1 MAETRVF
8 HALVPTAAASDD
20 ESAFEAL
27 YRTHAKR
34 IYSLAYRFAGNAAE
48 AEDLLQE
55 IFLQAHRKLGGFRGE
70 AALGTWLHRL
80 AVNRCLDHVRSR
92 AARQDAVTEP
102 LNANQPPP
110 DRAGAG
116 PITHLDLER
125 AIAQLPDGCRMA
137 FVLHDVEGYGHR
149 EVAERLGIAT
159 GTSKSQVHK
168 ARLRLRR
175 LLRRP

>member
-1 MAETRVF
+1 MAETQVV
-8 HALVPTAAASDD
+8 HALAPAAASDD

-48 AEDLLQE
+48 AEELLQE
-55 IFLQAHRKLGGFRGE
+55 IFLQAYRKLGGFRRE
-70 AALGTWLHRL
+70 AAIGTWLHRL

-92 AARQDAVTEP
+92 AARQDAVTRP
-102 LNANQPPP
+102 LDAEAPP
-110 DRAGAG
+110 AAHAAAG
-116 PITHLDLER
+116 PITYLDLER

-137 FVLHDVEGYGHR
+137 FVLHDVEGYDHR
-149 EVAERLGIAT
+149 EVAQRLGIAT

>member
-1 MAETRVF
+1 MAETQVVEMP
-8 HALVPTAAASDD
+8 APAAARDD

-34 IYSLAYRFAGNAAE
+34 IYSRAYRFAGNAAE

-55 IFLQAHRKLGGFRGE
+55 VFLQAYRTRRGFRGE

-92 AARQDAVTEP
+92 AARQDAVTAP
-102 LNANQPPP
+102 LNAEPQP
-110 DRAGAG
+110 RARAASD

-137 FVLHDVEGYGHR
+137 FVLHDIEGYEHR
-149 EVAERLGIAT
+149 EVAERLGIAA

>member
-1 MAETRVF
+1 MIETQAVEG
-8 HALVPTAAASDD
+8 LVPVETTD
-20 ESAFEAL
+20 EGATLESL

-34 IYSLAYRFAGNAAE
+34 IYSLAYRFAGNAAD
-48 AEDLLQE
+48 AEELLQD
-55 IFLQAHRKLGGFRGE
+55 IFLLAYRKLDSFRHE
-70 AALGTWLHRL
+70 AALSTWLHRL

-92 AARQDAVTEP
+92 AARQDAATEP
-102 LNANQPPP
+102 LNAEAPPP
-110 DRAGAG
+110 ARADAG
-116 PITHLDLER
+116 PITHIDLER

-137 FVLHDVEGYGHR
+137 FVLHDVEGYGHG

>member
-1 MAETRVF
+1 MAETQVVL
-8 HALVPTAAASDD
+8 ALAPAAASDD

-48 AEDLLQE
+48 AEELLQE
-55 IFLQAHRKLGGFRGE
+55 IFLQAYRKLGGFRGE

-92 AARQDAVTEP
+92 AARQDAVTVP
-102 LNANQPPP
+102 LNAEAPPP
-110 DRAGAG
+110 ARADSG

-125 AIAQLPDGCRMA
+125 AIAQLPDGCRLA

-149 EVAERLGIAT
+149 EIAERLGIAT

>member
-1 MAETRVF
+1 MIETQAVEG
-8 HALVPTAAASDD
+8 LVPVETTD
-20 ESAFEAL
+20 EGATLESL

-34 IYSLAYRFAGNAAE
+34 IYSLAYRFAGNAAD
-48 AEDLLQE
+48 AEELLQD
-55 IFLQAHRKLGGFRGE
+55 IFLLAYRKLDSFRHE
-70 AALGTWLHRL
+70 AALSTWLHRL

-92 AARQDAVTEP
+92 AARQDAATEP
-102 LNANQPPP
+102 LNAEAPPAA
-110 DRAGAG
+110 RADAG

>member
-1 MAETRVF
+1 MIETRAVEG
-8 HALVPTAAASDD
+8 LVPVETSDD
-20 ESAFEAL
+20 GTTFESL

-48 AEDLLQE
+48 AEELLQD
-55 IFLQAHRKLGGFRGE
+55 IFLLAYRKLGSFRHE
-70 AALGTWLHRL
+70 AALSTWLHRL

-92 AARQDAVTEP
+92 AARQDAATEP
-102 LNANQPPP
+102 LSAEAAAP
-110 DRAGAG
+110 AESG
-116 PITHLDLER
+116 PITHLDIER

>member
-1 MAETRVF
+1 MIETRVVEGP
-8 HALVPTAAASDD
+8 VPVETSDD
-20 ESAFEAL
+20 GAAFESL

-34 IYSLAYRFAGNAAE
+34 IYSLAYRFAGNASE
-48 AEDLLQE
+48 AEDLLQD
-55 IFLQAHRKLGGFRGE
+55 IFLLAYRKRDGFRHE
-70 AALGTWLHRL
+70 AALSTWLHRL

-92 AARQDAVTEP
+92 AARQDAQTEP
-102 LNANQPPP
+102 LSADHPPP
-110 DRAGAG
+110 DRTASS

-125 AIAQLPDGCRMA
+125 AIAQLPDGCRVA
-137 FVLHDVEGYGHR
+137 FVLHDVEGYEHR
-149 EVAERLGIAT
+149 EVAKRLGIAT

>member
-1 MAETRVF
+1 MIESRAVEG
-8 HALVPTAAASDD
+8 LVPVETTD
-20 ESAFEAL
+20 EGATLESL
-27 YRTHAKR
+27 YRTHAGR
-34 IYSLAYRFAGNAAE
+34 IYSLAYRFAGNAAD
-48 AEDLLQE
+48 AEELLQD
-55 IFLQAHRKLGGFRGE
+55 IFLLAHRKLDSFRHE
-70 AALGTWLHRL
+70 AALSTWLHRL

-92 AARQDAVTEP
+92 AARQDAATGP
-102 LNANQPPP
+102 LDAEAPP
-110 DRAGAG
+110 RARADAS
-116 PITHLDLER
+116 PITHIDLER
-125 AIAQLPDGCRMA
+125 AIAQLPDGCRLA

>member
-1 MAETRVF
+1 MAETQIV
-8 HALVPTAAASDD
+8 HALAPAAASDD

-48 AEDLLQE
+48 AEELLQE
-55 IFLQAHRKLGGFRGE
+55 IFLQAYRKLGGFRRE

-102 LNANQPPP
+102 LNADQPPP

-125 AIAQLPDGCRMA
+125 AIAQLPDGCRWPSCC
-137 FVLHDVEGYGHR
+137 
-149 EVAERLGIAT
+149 T
-159 GTSKSQVHK
+159 TSRDTSGC
-168 ARLRLRR
+168 
-175 LLRRP
+175 RPAWPTSSRCSGR

>member
-1 MAETRVF
+1 MIETRAVEGP
-8 HALVPTAAASDD
+8 VPVEASDD
-20 ESAFEAL
+20 RTTFESL

-48 AEDLLQE
+48 AEELLQD
-55 IFLQAHRKLGGFRGE
+55 IFLLAYRKLASFRGE
-70 AALGTWLHRL
+70 AALSTWLHRL

-102 LNANQPPP
+102 LNAAAPPAR
-110 DRAGAG
+110 RASV

-125 AIAQLPDGCRMA
+125 AIARLPDRCRMA
-137 FVLHDVEGYGHR
+137 FVLHDVEGYEHR

>member
-1 MAETRVF
+1 MIETRAVEG
-8 HALVPTAAASDD
+8 LVPVEATD
-20 ESAFEAL
+20 EGATLESL

-34 IYSLAYRFAGNAAE
+34 IYSLAYRFAGNAAD
-48 AEDLLQE
+48 AEELLQD
-55 IFLQAHRKLGGFRGE
+55 IFLLAYRKLDSFRHE
-70 AALGTWLHRL
+70 AALSTWLHRL

-92 AARQDAVTEP
+92 AARQDAATEP
-102 LNANQPPP
+102 LNAEAPPTA
-110 DRAGAG
+110 RADAG
-116 PITHLDLER
+116 PITHIDLQR

-137 FVLHDVEGYGHR
+137 FVLHDIEGYGHR

>member
-1 MAETRVF
+1 MAETQVV
-8 HALVPTAAASDD
+8 HALAPAAASDD

-55 IFLQAHRKLGGFRGE
+55 IFLQAYRKLGGFRRE
-70 AALGTWLHRL
+70 SALGTWLHRL

-102 LNANQPPP
+102 LGPDHPP
-110 DRAGAG
+110 DRAGTG

-125 AIAQLPDGCRMA
+125 AIAQLPDACRMA
-137 FVLHDVEGYGHR
+137 FVLHDVEGYEHR
-149 EVAERLGIAT
+149 EVAKRLGIAT

>member
-1 MAETRVF
+1 MIETRVVEGP
-8 HALVPTAAASDD
+8 VPNAASDD
-20 ESAFEAL
+20 RTTFESL

-48 AEDLLQE
+48 AEELLQD
-55 IFLQAHRKLGGFRGE
+55 IFLLAYRKRDSFRRE
-70 AALGTWLHRL
+70 AALTTWLHRL

-92 AARQDAVTEP
+92 AARQDAVTEV
-102 LNANQPPP
+102 LNAEGPAV
-110 DRAGAG
+110 RAGSDA
-116 PITHLDLER
+116 ITHLDLER
-125 AIAQLPDGCRMA
+125 AIAQLPDACRMA
-137 FVLHDVEGYGHR
+137 FVLHDVEGYEHR

-175 LLRRP
+175 ILRQT

>member
-1 MAETRVF
+1 MAETRVI
-8 HALVPTAAASDD
+8 HAVAPVAASDD

-48 AEDLLQE
+48 AEELLQE
-55 IFLQAHRKLGGFRGE
+55 IFLQAYRKLGGFRGE

-92 AARQDAVTEP
+92 TARQAAVTEP
-102 LNANQPPP
+102 LNAEQPASP
-110 DRAGAG
+110 RAGAG

-125 AIAQLPDGCRMA
+125 AIAQLPNGCRMA